1 MIKSKKAVNE
11 IISTIIIMLIMVIVV
26 GIIITGVSSQLS
38 KSKEKLNY
46 DNSIKVRDLV
56 FSAIMETYNSP
67 IEATK
72 EINFS
77 LSNLELVV
85 DSDTETIE
93 VCFVGKNL
101 KFFADGK
108 RLEEDNNKYSYRVLQ
123 KVCSGVAFE
132 NIDLI
137 RSITLNNKEQ
147 ARLVFKKI
155 TENKISVSVDNETSA
170 SWYTQKNE
178 YIYDENAGNWKYRKK
193 ILINSGNVL
202 GNLNNVPVTITL
214 TDEDLKNFANNDG
227 SDLLFT
233 LSDGVTKLKKKIT
246 DYDHE
251 TGELTVLL
259 TIPSF
264 NVGKDVNVYTYE
276 EKTRKKIT
284 INHAKVDGD
293 LVDFPVLISIR
304 DENLVSLAKED
315 GSDIYFTL
323 SDGTTRLKRE
333 IESFTDINLFRK
345 KITIDHIKVD
355 EDLVDFPVLISI
367 TDSDLA
373 TYAKEDG
380 SDIYFAIDNGHPKLK
395 REIED
400 YNSETGTLVAWV
412 KIPSL
417 SSTADTNF
425 YIYFG
430 DKTESNSND
439 TDVWD
444 VNYATVM
451 HFTENV
457 KTNDTNAF
465 FDSTINNMTG
475 QLKNFSFDENSNT
488 GVSGKIGNSVLLDG
502 INDYIQ
508 IKQPTIGGY
517 ITYSHWINK
526 NFTNQRRA
534 TRTGKGNISSNYIVI
549 YNGNNFGLYLGGGS
563 PSPGFHFTKSNDL
576 KLNDWSLVTWT
587 YDKNTLNLFI
597 DGVFKRS
604 VAVSRTTDIDNSDL
618 FLGRSYGCEPPTRYE
633 YFLGGIDELRISTTL
648 RSDAWIKT
656 EYNNQSSPED
666 FYSVGALEDIATN
679 LVAWVKIPEL
689 SSTADTDIYV
699 YFGDENESNSNDTD
713 VWDDNYVGVWHNN
726 DYNDNSIKESKTGL
740 ANATKSGN
748 YPPTQINGKIGYA
761 QYFNGNKRG
770 EITTPIT
777 NVSYT
782 KATIS
787 FWVNFKKAAGSPGDQ
802 ILGSQYWTNNN
813 FALNQH
819 TNNYRLLLSIG
830 NNKYGAHYN
839 AFSDTDTWYY
849 YSFTYDS
856 DQTAWADALK
866 LYTNGVVRNISTST
880 GETDPLSVSS
890 PYYLKMGKGGYFN
903 GLLDEVRISDILRS
917 ESWIKTEYNNQSS
930 PENFYSVGEM
940 ADANVIIDTTQTTT
954 NASTGIY
961 MYFGNPDAN
970 ISNHNINDGNN
981 VNIAIGVLEKS

>member
-304 DENLVSLAKED
+304 DENLVSL
-315 GSDIYFTL
+315 
-323 SDGTTRLKRE
+323 
-333 IESFTDINLFRK
+333 
-345 KITIDHIKVD
+345 
-355 EDLVDFPVLISI
+355 
-367 TDSDLA
+367 
-373 TYAKEDG
+373 
-380 SDIYFAIDNGHPKLK
+380 
-395 REIED
+395 
-400 YNSETGTLVAWV
+400 
-412 KIPSL
+412 
-417 SSTADTNF
+417 
-425 YIYFG
+425 
-430 DKTESNSND
+430 
-439 TDVWD
+439 
-444 VNYATVM
+444 
-451 HFTENV
+451 
-457 KTNDTNAF
+457 
-465 FDSTINNMTG
+465 
-475 QLKNFSFDENSNT
+475 
-488 GVSGKIGNSVLLDG
+488 
-502 INDYIQ
+502 
-508 IKQPTIGGY
+508 
-517 ITYSHWINK
+517 
-526 NFTNQRRA
+526 
-534 TRTGKGNISSNYIVI
+534 
-549 YNGNNFGLYLGGGS
+549 
-563 PSPGFHFTKSNDL
+563 
-576 KLNDWSLVTWT
+576 
-587 YDKNTLNLFI
+587 
-597 DGVFKRS
+597 
-604 VAVSRTTDIDNSDL
+604 
-618 FLGRSYGCEPPTRYE
+618 
-633 YFLGGIDELRISTTL
+633 
-648 RSDAWIKT
+648 
-656 EYNNQSSPED
+656 
-666 FYSVGALEDIATN
+666 
-679 LVAWVKIPEL
+679 
-689 SSTADTDIYV
+689 
-699 YFGDENESNSNDTD
+699 
-713 VWDDNYVGVWHNN
+713 
-726 DYNDNSIKESKTGL
+726 
-740 ANATKSGN
+740 
-748 YPPTQINGKIGYA
+748 
-761 QYFNGNKRG
+761 
-770 EITTPIT
+770 
-777 NVSYT
+777 
-782 KATIS
+782 
-787 FWVNFKKAAGSPGDQ
+787 
-802 ILGSQYWTNNN
+802 
-813 FALNQH
+813 
-819 TNNYRLLLSIG
+819 
-830 NNKYGAHYN
+830 
-839 AFSDTDTWYY
+839 
-849 YSFTYDS
+849 
-856 DQTAWADALK
+856 
-866 LYTNGVVRNISTST
+866 
-880 GETDPLSVSS
+880 
-890 PYYLKMGKGGYFN
+890 
-903 GLLDEVRISDILRS
+903 
-917 ESWIKTEYNNQSS
+917 
-930 PENFYSVGEM
+930 
-940 ADANVIIDTTQTTT
+940 
-954 NASTGIY
+954 
-961 MYFGNPDAN
+961 
-970 ISNHNINDGNN
+970 
-981 VNIAIGVLEKS
+981 